1 MKKATKPATK
11 GAAGKPA
18 AKPSAKPAAKPAGR
32 KPIYVTDP
40 KDKRLLAYQDSLK
53 TYKLVKPYVNEL
65 AGKVKSAKS
74 LSDFSEIVGKVVNK
88 YREAGLNTDLLIDNN
103 KIAAKTSY
111 GSLADKVAKK
121 PTRPVLLKKA
131 EPKKELPKKEVK
143 AVANKTVSKTNV
155 AQKGLKMPSPSIKVQ
170 KTVKMPS
177 GIRNIKYDTQKGKV
191 LVNLDGTEKSME
203 RKDFDK
209 WVNQPENRKMFNEY
223 RSKKAKK

>member
-1 MKKATKPATK
+1 MNYKKYEDGGGVKPV
-11 GAAGKPA
+11 KPT
-18 AKPSAKPAAKPAGR
+18 GR

-40 KDKRLLAYQDSLK
+40 NHPRLKAYQDSLK

-65 AGKVKSAKS
+65 AGKVKSAKN

-121 PTRPVLLKKA
+121 PTRPVFLKKA
-131 EPKKELPKKEVK
+131 EPKKELPKKEVV
-143 AVANKTVSKTNV
+143 AVTKKTVSKTNV
-155 AQKGLKMPSPSIKVQ
+155 APKELKLNMPSPSIKVQ
-170 KTVKMPS
+170 KTVKLPS
-177 GIRNIKYDTQKGKV
+177 VIRDVKYDTQKGTV
-191 LVNLDGTEKSME
+191 LVNMDGTNKAMP

-209 WVNQPENRKMFNEY
+209 WVNIPENRKMFNDY
-223 RSKKAKK
+223 RSIKAKKK